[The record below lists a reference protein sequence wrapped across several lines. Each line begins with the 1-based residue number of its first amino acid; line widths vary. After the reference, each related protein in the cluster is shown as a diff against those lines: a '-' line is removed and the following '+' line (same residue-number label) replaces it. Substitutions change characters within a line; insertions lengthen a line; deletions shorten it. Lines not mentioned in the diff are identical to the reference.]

1 MSLYVP
7 EVAEAH
13 MLQKILNQTLKLKLF
28 SNNHTPAAG
37 DTVSSLTEVTGGG
50 YAAISLTYAEW
61 TIGGG
66 DPAVALYSD
75 FQEFLF
81 TGATSGP
88 GTIYGYY
95 VTTSDDLTLLWE
107 ERFAAEDVP
116 FSPIAD
122 SLIRVKP
129 RFTLNDA
136 TD

>member
-7 EVAEAH
+7 EVGEAS
-13 MLQKILNQTLKLKLF
+13 MLQRILNQDLHLHLF

-37 DTVSSLTEVTGGG
+37 DTVSSLTEVSGGG
-50 YAAISLTYAEW
+50 YAAITLTYANW

-66 DPAVALYSD
+66 DPGVALYNT
-75 FQEFLF
+75 FQSFLF

-95 VTTSDDLTLLWE
+95 VTPADNLTLLWE
-107 ERFAAEDVP
+107 ERFPADSVP
-116 FSPIAD
+116 FSPILD
-122 SLIRVKP
+122 SLIKVRP